1 MESPNKKHRILIADD
16 SEMNRAILEAI
27 LGERFDI
34 VGVENGRQA
43 VAELQ
48 AHSIEYS
55 LVLLDIVMPEMD
67 GFEVLSYMNSY
78 RWIDDVPVIMISSEN
93 SPDFIERAYDLGA
106 SDYIQRPFDAAVVL
120 KRVQNTITLYAKQ
133 RKLMGIVADQVYK
146 REKSSA
152 MMVAILSHIVEFRN
166 GESGLH
172 TLHINKL
179 TELLLSRL
187 SAKGGRYY
195 MSKDDITIVSL
206 ASSLHDIGK
215 ISVPDGILNK
225 PGKLTDEEYAIMK
238 GHSMAGAE
246 MLGNLPLWE
255 NEPLVKAAY
264 EIARWHH
271 ERYDGRGYPDG
282 LKGDDIP
289 ITAQVVS
296 IADVYDALTSQRCY
310 KAAFSHE
317 KAMEMILGGECGAFN
332 PTLLECLSE
341 AGEDIKAALADTS
354 QSGYDDREL
363 SRITDELLRKNEVS
377 VTGRAE
383 KLLEFEQAKTAFT
396 GQYTDE
402 LLFSYSDD
410 PACLRLSHRLA
421 EVLGVPPFTV
431 DPKKKETLFLSAGD
445 SGKALIKKLADS
457 TDGETTD
464 FETDIDM
471 TLNGSARP
479 VHAICRSV
487 WSDELDAKRLGIVG
501 KLIPLKGESSK

>member
-27 LGERFDI
+27 LGERFEI
-34 VGVENGRQA
+34 VGVEDGRQA

-78 RWIDDVPVIMISSEN
+78 HWIDDVPVIMISSEN
-93 SPDFIERAYDLGA
+93 SPAFIERAYDLGA

-133 RKLMGIVADQVYK
+133 RRLVNIVADQVYQ
-146 REKSSA
+146 REKSST

-179 TELLLSRL
+179 TELILTRL
-187 SAKGGRYY
+187 SSKGERYY
-195 MSKDDITIVSL
+195 MPKDDITIVSL

-215 ISVPDGILNK
+215 ISVPDAILNK

-246 MLGNLPLWE
+246 MLGSLPLWE

-310 KAAFSHE
+310 KAAFTHE

-332 PTLLECLSE
+332 PLLLECLE
-341 AGEDIKAALADTS
+341 EVGQDIKEALADNS
-354 QSGYDDREL
+354 QSGYDGREL
-363 SRITDELLRKNEVS
+363 SRITDELLRNNEVPVS
-377 VTGRAE
+377 GRAE
-383 KLLEFEQAKTAFT
+383 KLLEFEQAKNDFVTQHT
-396 GQYTDE
+396 EE
-402 LLFSYSDD
+402 LMFSYSDD
-410 PACLRLSHRLA
+410 PPCLKLTPRLA
-421 EVLGVPPFTV
+421 ELLDCPAVTV
-431 DPKKKETLFLSAGD
+431 EPDKTGLFLSTVDEKEREELGRMASGATDESPVFEADINMATAG
-445 SGKALIKKLADS
+445 GEKKAH
-457 TDGETTD
+457 
-464 FETDIDM
+464 
-471 TLNGSARP
+471 
-479 VHAICRSV
+479 VICRAV
-487 WSDELDAKRLGIVG
+487 WDDDLRAKRLGIVG
-501 KLIPLKGESSK
+501 KLTLLKGDR